1 MVSNVARDY
10 EKFLVVREE
19 EQVKLMNRLFK
30 LELAQDPNLTEPST
44 DVYKAVARV
53 LGCKREPLPGLFQR
67 AANPTAE
74 LDQPKAE
81 TVAKLPSID
90 DPNVKWTPDQKQNVL
105 SSFREV
111 FCPRCY
117 S

>member
-1 MVSNVARDY
+1 M
-10 EKFLVVREE
+10 REE
-19 EQVKLMNRLFK
+19 EKVKLISRLFK
-30 LELAQDPNLTEPST
+30 LEQAQDPNLTEPST

-53 LGCKREPLPGLFQR
+53 LGCKLDSLPNLFQR
-67 AANPTAE
+67 AANPKAE
-74 LDQPKAE
+74 LDLPKAE
-81 TVAKLPSID
+81 TLVKMPSID
-90 DPNVKWTPDQKQNVL
+90 DPNVKWTPDQKQNVM